1 MSTIP
6 AEKIERNRNTP
17 NGRKSTRKPF
27 WFRAAQATHVGVSV
41 RLGAIAAVML
51 SVGAAFAGVG
61 APSRPTQDRMMA
73 AFQDANIPALPTCS
87 SRPSSRISGPRITT
101 AWSRRDGVFGSMAS
115 W

>member
-6 AEKIERNRNTP
+6 TEKIERKRNTP
-17 NGRKSTRKPF
+17 RRRKSTGNRKPL
-27 WFRAAQATHVGVSV
+27 WFRAAQVTHVGVPV

-61 APSRPTQDRMMA
+61 APSRLTQDRTIV
-73 AFQDANIPALPTCS
+73 AFRDANTPMCT
-87 SRPSSRISGPRITT
+87 SRHSSRISAYHGLV
-101 AWSRRDGVFGSMAS
+101 RRDGVFGSRAP